1 MHKSSRHVAMHMHD
15 CYGVHMHKAS
25 SKPAETGDPT
35 MPPTKKIVGGITLYG
50 PQLAKLAAAGPSR
63 SAVIRKL
70 IDEHL

>member
-1 MHKSSRHVAMHMHD
+1 MHKSSISLAVHMHD
-15 CYGVHMHKAS
+15 CYGVHMHETSKEPVQTGTS
-25 SKPAETGDPT
+25 ST
-35 MPPTKKIVGGITLYG
+35 PPTKKVVGGITLYG